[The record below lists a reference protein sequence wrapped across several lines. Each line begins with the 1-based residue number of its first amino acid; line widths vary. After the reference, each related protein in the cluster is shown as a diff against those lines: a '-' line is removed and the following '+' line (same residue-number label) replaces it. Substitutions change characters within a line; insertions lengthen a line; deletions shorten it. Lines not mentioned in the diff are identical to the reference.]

1 MTAHPD
7 GTPHDMANRVSTM
20 LVSLRLT
27 LCMATAALA
36 TGCAST
42 LTGYQSETEHTCPNA
57 AGKGLPCTPVSD
69 VFKRAMAGQLPGQL
83 ADGLPSPGAVP
94 GGVASYGAAGPT
106 AANVASAAL
115 RPAMSSGLPVRTAPR
130 VLRIWFAP
138 WKDDLDVLHD
148 QRHSYLTLD
157 TGRWLIE
164 HNQQR
169 MIQQFAPTRLLQGS
183 GEPTDQAPA
192 ASRPQATVPATP
204 AQRAANPAASSLPF
218 GPPAA
223 NPAGAR

>member
-7 GTPHDMANRVSTM
+7 GTHGMANRVSTM
-20 LVSLRLT
+20 LLSLRLA
-27 LCMATAALA
+27 LCMATAALV

-42 LTGYQSETEHTCPNA
+42 LTGYESETEHTCPSA
-57 AGKGLPCTPVSD
+57 ASKGLPCTPVSD

-83 ADGLPSPGAVP
+83 ADGQPTPAAVP

-169 MIQQFAPTRLLQGS
+169 MIQQFAPTRLLQGA

-204 AQRAANPAASSLPF
+204 AQRAANPAASALPF

-223 NPAGAR
+223 SPAGAR